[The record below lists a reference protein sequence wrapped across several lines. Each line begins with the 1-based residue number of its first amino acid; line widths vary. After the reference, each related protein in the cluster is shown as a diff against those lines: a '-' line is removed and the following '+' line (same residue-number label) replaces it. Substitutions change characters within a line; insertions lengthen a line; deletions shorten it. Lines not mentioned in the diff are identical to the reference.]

1 MPKRLD
7 DVAQPP
13 KANEWSIRYG
23 TSEAAAN
30 WPELCKQL
38 PGTTREAWDRM
49 RQHPL
54 ERTDTQKPLGGK
66 LGSRIV
72 AGRELPQW
80 QTDLSSGGRIW
91 YCFDEVGKTVWL
103 MLASARHP
111 GATQSKGKNTSRN
124 R

>member
-13 KANEWSIRYG
+13 KDGEWSIRFG
-23 TSEAAAN
+23 TSEAAAS

-38 PGTTREAWDRM
+38 QGTTRAAWDRM
-49 RQHPL
+49 RKHPL
-54 ERTDTQKPLGGK
+54 ERTDTQKPLGGQ
-66 LGSRIV
+66 LGVRTV
-72 AGRELPQW
+72 GGRDLPQW
-80 QTDLSSGGRIW
+80 QIDLSSGGRVW
-91 YCFDEVGKTVWL
+91 YCVDEERGTVWL